1 MTLKTAIPEIN
12 AHQRKQLLRMVL
24 ECLPEKRIRTHES
37 MDDNINYINDRL
49 ASDYNQAIDEATANL
64 TKLIET

>member
-24 ECLPEKRIRTHES
+24 ELPALQLQQTTEDPRLHNYVRNELR
-37 MDDNINYINDRL
+37 MDIWK
-49 ASDYNQAIDEATANL
+49 EL
-64 TKLIET
+64 TNLIET